1 MTWDTLPPP
10 WLGARPPL
18 GFVLTRCVSTLAEGS
33 TPPAPGFGSLVG
45 RLPEVGTLQREAGS
59 RPEAVRDYLDG
70 LQNRICAA
78 LESQD
83 GGARFREQLVEGPG
97 GALSRPRVLE
107 DGAVFEKAAVHFTH
121 ARAPALPP
129 AATDRRPELA
139 GAPFEAI
146 SVSLIVHPR
155 NPYIPTSHANFRF
168 FQAKPAEGDP
178 VWWFGGGFDL
188 TPFYG
193 FEEDCV
199 HWHQVARECC
209 APLGPGSY
217 ARLKKWCD
225 EYFFLAHRQEAR
237 GVGGLFFDDLTE
249 GGFEQCFE
257 FVQRAGDGY
266 LAAYLPLVELR
277 RDTPFGERERQ
288 FQLLRRGR
296 YVEFNLLYDRGT
308 KYGIQSGRRIENVL
322 ASMPPLVQWRYD
334 WQPEAGTAE
343 AELAERFLQPREWV
357 PLEH

>member
-1 MTWDTLPPP
+1 M
-10 WLGARPPL
+10 
-18 GFVLTRCVSTLAEGS
+18 
-33 TPPAPGFGSLVG
+33 
-45 RLPEVGTLQREAGS
+45 GTLQRDGGS

-83 GGARFREQLVEGPG
+83 GGARFREQLLDGPG

-107 DGAVFEKAAVHFTH
+107 DGTVFEKAAVHFTH

-168 FQAKPAEGDP
+168 FQANPAEGDP

-199 HWHQVARECC
+199 HWHRVARECC

-237 GVGGLFFDDLTE
+237 GIGGLFFDDLSE
-249 GGFEQCFE
+249 GGFERCFE

-334 WQPEAGTAE
+334 WQPEAGSAE
-343 AELAERFLQPREWV
+343 AELADRFLQPREWV
-357 PLEH
+357 PLDD